1 MEFWVG
7 FAFHLGLWGFF
18 VDFWCFGGFFE
29 EGVVWFGFWGFFYKV
44 LSCSFESLFHDRFF
58 YKEGQESKEMNE
70 HCL

>member
-29 EGVVWFGFWGFFYKV
+29 EGVVWFGFWGFFTKFYHV
-44 LSCSFESLFHDRFF
+44 PLRACSMIDSFTKKGR
-58 YKEGQESKEMNE
+58 KAKK
-70 HCL
+70 